1 MFKATTA
8 PQDPMILQF
17 VPILTQACE
26 ILREEY
32 QRYCSGAAFDVERK
46 SDDSPVTQADYR
58 VNAFMTAALA
68 QISDFPLLSE
78 EGHNHARKS
87 WEQFWLLDPLDGTK
101 EFLHKRPEFTINLS
115 LVEGATTVFAIL
127 AVPAQQLI
135 YFCPQEGM
143 PLKYD
148 YKNEHWQLYQTLQ
161 TTDTA
166 IKVGL
171 SHSAQQ
177 KGQYQTYLQALEQ
190 LTEYIEVKS
199 GSAYK
204 FCLMLEDEVDLYPR
218 FHPTSEWDTSAGQCM
233 LERIGG
239 GLVDFQQ
246 RSFLYNQREDL
257 LNGGFVAFKDQKSK
271 HIAFQ
276 ALAIIRSDD

>member
-1 MFKATTA
+1 MFKATIA

-32 QRYCSGAAFDVERK
+32 QRYCSGAAFDIVKK

-58 VNAFMTAALA
+58 VNSYLTQALA
-68 QISDFPLLSE
+68 EISELPLLSE
-78 EGHNHARKS
+78 EGQQDQRHA
-87 WEQFWLLDPLDGTK
+87 WTDFWLLDPLDGTK
-101 EFLHKRPEFTINLS
+101 EFLHQRPEFTINLS
-115 LVEGATTVFAIL
+115 LVRGSLTTFAIL

-135 YFCPQEGM
+135 YFCPEQGM

-148 YKNEHWQLYQTLQ
+148 IQNQAWFGYEA
-161 TTDTA
+161 A
-166 IKVGL
+166 INHQDVFVGL
-171 SHSAQQ
+171 SQSSQQ
-177 KGQYQTYLQALEQ
+177 KPKYVEYLQSLAKLSA
-190 LTEYIEVKS
+190 YIEFKA

-204 FCLMLEDEVDLYPR
+204 FCMILEDRVDIYPR

-239 GLVDFQQ
+239 GLVDLEGRPFI
-246 RSFLYNQREDL
+246 YNRRKTL
-257 LNGGFVAFKDQKSK
+257 LNGGF
-271 HIAFQ
+271 IAYKNEAMKVLALQ
-276 ALAIIRSDD
+276 ALADMQDND

>member
-1 MFKATTA
+1 MFKATIA

-32 QRYCSGAAFDVERK
+32 QRYCSGAAFDIVKK

-58 VNAFMTAALA
+58 VNSYLTQALA
-68 QISDFPLLSE
+68 EISELPLLSE
-78 EGHNHARKS
+78 EGQQDQRHA
-87 WEQFWLLDPLDGTK
+87 WTDFWLLDPLDGTK
-101 EFLHKRPEFTINLS
+101 EFLHQRPEFTINLS
-115 LVEGATTVFAIL
+115 LVRGSLTTFAIL

-135 YFCPQEGM
+135 YFCPEQGM

-148 YKNEHWQLYQTLQ
+148 IQNQAWFGYEA
-161 TTDTA
+161 A
-166 IKVGL
+166 INHQDVFVGL
-171 SHSAQQ
+171 SQSSQQ
-177 KGQYQTYLQALEQ
+177 KPKYVEYLQSLAKFSAY
-190 LTEYIEVKS
+190 TEFKA

-204 FCLMLEDEVDLYPR
+204 FCMILEDRVDIYPR

-239 GLVDFQQ
+239 GLVDLEGRPFI
-246 RSFLYNQREDL
+246 YNQRKTL
-257 LNGGFVAFKDQKSK
+257 LNGGF
-271 HIAFQ
+271 IAYKNEAMKILALQ
-276 ALAIIRSDD
+276 ALADMQDND